1 MTRDNNPQPSEETI
15 RPEVTVAGSDTPE
28 GRQQRQMSGIIVSR
42 RHRGPLPPR
51 EILEGYDALSP
62 GSAKRMID
70 NVVRRSELRTEDEHG
85 SATFRRF
92 LEPLYR
98 TMAFLVVCAI
108 VYFGYRLAEQGATV
122 IGFAFVVTAAGAI
135 AGSFLLN
142 ARETRRESRLTD
154 RLMALIQREND
165 AKEGDE

>member
-1 MTRDNNPQPSEETI
+1 MTQENTPQPTEEVV
-15 RPEVTVAGSDTPE
+15 RPEVTVSGSDTSE
-28 GRQQRQMSGIIVSR
+28 GEQQELPSGIIVASR
-42 RHRGPLPPR
+42 HSGPLPPR
-51 EILEGYDALSP
+51 EVLEGYDALSP

-70 NVVRRSELRTEDEHG
+70 NVVRRSELRTEDEHR

-98 TMAFLVVCAI
+98 VLAFSVVCAI

-142 ARETRRESRLTD
+142 ARETRRESRLIE
-154 RLMALIQREND
+154 RLMEIIQRE
-165 AKEGDE
+165 ESDE